1 MQERALSNALTN
13 IVHKLWSDQLW
24 ILTQTKHFDYII
36 RLLVWHFLKKN
47 NGEPTCIISI
57 SISIK
62 YYINIIQTTFSLHAN
77 HNKHIIDTLHKRDT
91 SMLREQKCTKLQ
103 AENDD
108 FIVREISAD

>member
-1 MQERALSNALTN
+1 MNINPNKAFWLHYQIAGLAL
-13 IVHKLWSDQLW
+13 
-24 ILTQTKHFDYII
+24 F
-36 RLLVWHFLKKN
+36 KKN

-62 YYINIIQTTFSLHAN
+62 YYTNIIQTTFSLHAN

-91 SMLREQKCTKLQ
+91 SMLSEQKWTKLQ